1 MTTEK
6 PCNPHPDAPHGFV
19 RNASHSV
26 GHYVCECSGW
36 TPPASIQEELRS
48 VPERSRTTLE
58 AADRIDALEAEIQIL
73 TAEREVYAATADR
86 AIAQVEALTKD
97 AERLDH
103 IQVTGSTVEI
113 VNFGQKPVQHSFRVG
128 GLYKAINFDLRLAID
143 AAIAAQKEQ
152 T

>member
-1 MTTEK
+1 MTQDQIMKLVDAYASEACNHGLYGGIHWHKQQIAARAAVVAAIESLESEVEMWKATANAVVDFEK
-6 PCNPHPDAPHGFV
+6 V
-19 RNASHSV
+19 
-26 GHYVCECSGW
+26 
-36 TPPASIQEELRS
+36 ELR
-48 VPERSRTTLE
+48 R
-58 AADRIDALEAEIQIL
+58 
-73 TAEREVYAATADR
+73 
-86 AIAQVEALTKD
+86 QVAALTKD

-152 T
+152 V